1 LDIGAFRLSNSGI
14 AADTLRSG
22 LRGIEHKQ
30 PMTNSAISYMRVSA
44 GPTGSCSKL
53 GHDLAYMIDIS
64 DGFTHI
70 EVQPEPIPMAATY
83 ANGENKVETV
93 APASPTGARVILEFV
108 REAPIPPNRV
118 IRAFYDIAGNGA
130 LREALGTPELTHTKP
145 NSNGGVSY
153 YYRLSYW
160 IPARWIMRFTQS

>member
-1 LDIGAFRLSNSGI
+1 
-14 AADTLRSG
+14 
-22 LRGIEHKQ
+22 
-30 PMTNSAISYMRVSA
+30 
-44 GPTGSCSKL
+44 
-53 GHDLAYMIDIS
+53 MIDIS

-70 EVQPEPIPMAATY
+70 EVQPEPITMAGSYSKAEKK
-83 ANGENKVETV
+83 AE
-93 APASPTGARVILEFV
+93 PAGSAIPTGARVILEFV

-145 NSNGGVSY
+145 NLSGGVSY

-160 IPARWIMRFTQS
+160 IPARWIMRFSQS